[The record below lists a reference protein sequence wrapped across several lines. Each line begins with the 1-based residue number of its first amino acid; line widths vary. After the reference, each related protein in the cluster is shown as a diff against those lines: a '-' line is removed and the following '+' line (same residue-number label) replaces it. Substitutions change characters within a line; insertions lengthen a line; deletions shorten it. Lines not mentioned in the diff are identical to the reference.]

1 MKRALPARPNLEH
14 LKSQAKDLLRAFRRK
29 EQAALERF
37 QTELPAARGLD
48 LERISALDLKLYD
61 AQSVIARE
69 YGFASFAELS
79 AHVER
84 PRLEPETLRALIE
97 PHLKMP
103 LPDAV
108 QQALL
113 GGLYEPPTTVALPPL
128 LPLLPIRNAVLA
140 MGAVAPFHIGRES
153 SLQAVEAARN
163 GAGVLAVFAQKEET
177 VETPDAAA
185 LHPVGCA
192 ARLLEVVPQ
201 HAGAWIAVRATAW
214 IRLEALEQR
223 EPYLTARIAPFA
235 VVESGDATELEREL
249 RERVQ
254 TFVERLPAPEYLRAI
269 TERMSALELADA
281 AIANLPCTVEEKA
294 RYASEPDL
302 VRRIEYVLLL
312 LERAA

>member
-1 MKRALPARPNLEH
+1 MKKALPARPNLEH

-29 EQAALERF
+29 ERAALERF
-37 QTELPAARGLD
+37 QAALPAVRGVD
-48 LERISALDLKLYD
+48 LERLSTLELALHD

-69 YGFASFAELS
+69 YGFDSFAELR

-84 PRLEPETLRALIE
+84 AETLNALLE
-97 PHLKMP
+97 PHLSAP
-103 LPDAV
+103 LPDPV

-113 GGLYEPPTTVALPPL
+113 GAPFDPPEVTEVPPL

-140 MGAVAPFHIGRES
+140 MGALAPFHIGRAA
-153 SLQAVEAARN
+153 SLAAIEAART
-163 GAGVLAVFAQKEET
+163 GDGLLAVFAQKEEA
-177 VETPDAAA
+177 VEAPDAAA

-201 HAGAWIAVRATAW
+201 HGGAWIAVRATAW

-223 EPYLTARIAPFA
+223 EPWLVARVARFT
-235 VVESGDATELEREL
+235 VEARESEQARELERAL

-254 TFVERLPAPEYLRAI
+254 GFIEKLPAPGYLRAL
-269 TERMSALELADA
+269 TQRMTALELADA
-281 AIANLPCTVEEKA
+281 AIANLPATVEEKA

-302 VRRIEYVLLL
+302 VRRLEFVLGLL
-312 LERAA
+312 DRAA